1 MAYADDINIDLNDL
15 EGEWKKHPNIMHHY
29 LVQLVEAQR
38 QRAEIVASVEK
49 LQATLSSDARG
60 ELEIN
65 SKKTVTETQVKQVV
79 LQNDD
84 YNDLQTML
92 RDVDYQIGLLKAAR
106 DKMEHRR
113 DALVNL
119 VKLKLSDWY
128 AEPREEPRKS
138 KESQGRDEKRAAR
151 EDERE
156 SLGAETMRKNVGK
169 FKKVGE

>member
-1 MAYADDINIDLNDL
+1 MAYADDINIDLTDL
-15 EGEWKKHPNIMHHY
+15 EGEWQKHPNIMHHY

-49 LQATLSSDARG
+49 LQATLSADARA
-60 ELEIN
+60 ELEMV
-65 SKKTVTETQVKQVV
+65 SKKTVTETQIKQVI

-128 AEPREEPRKS
+128 AEPREEPRKQKPS
-138 KESQGRDEKRAAR
+138 EERDQKRAAR
-151 EDERE
+151 EDERV
-156 SLGAETMRKNVGK
+156 SLGSATPRKKLGK
-169 FKKVGE
+169 FKRVGE